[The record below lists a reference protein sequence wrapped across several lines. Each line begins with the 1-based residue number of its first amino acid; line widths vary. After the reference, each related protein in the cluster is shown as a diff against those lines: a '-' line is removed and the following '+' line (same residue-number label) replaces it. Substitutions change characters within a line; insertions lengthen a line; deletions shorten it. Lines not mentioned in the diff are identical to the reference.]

1 MVFIYIKI
9 DGLMN
14 VKDTG
19 RNEKEEDHMPYVEI
33 QDLEMYYEKWVQ
45 LRGNVALYCAVK
57 HPQMFATVTTIGC
70 SGVACPE
77 GADEFDYASERT
89 GLAPISAIDT

>member
-19 RNEKEEDHMPYVEI
+19 RNEKKEDHMPYVEI
-33 QDLEMYYEKWVQ
+33 QDLEMYYEKMGTAAEAMW
-45 LRGNVALYCAVK
+45 LYIV
-57 HPQMFATVTTIGC
+57 
-70 SGVACPE
+70 
-77 GADEFDYASERT
+77 R
-89 GLAPISAIDT
+89 

>member
-33 QDLEMYYEKWVQ
+33 QDLEMYYEKMGTAARQ
-45 LRGNVALYCAVK
+45 CGFILCGEAPSNVRHRYDHRL
-57 HPQMFATVTTIGC
+57 
-70 SGVACPE
+70 
-77 GADEFDYASERT
+77 
-89 GLAPISAIDT
+89 